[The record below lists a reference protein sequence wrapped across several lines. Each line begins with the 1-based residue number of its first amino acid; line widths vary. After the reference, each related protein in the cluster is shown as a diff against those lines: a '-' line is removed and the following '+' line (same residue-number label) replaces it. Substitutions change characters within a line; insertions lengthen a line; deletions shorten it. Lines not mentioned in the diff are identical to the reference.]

1 MFPLSLLSIFT
12 KMCNITP
19 QLPITPLHLGLTNSV
34 VWLPIH
40 SIISKPYSH
49 TQELCQI
56 YCFTVDPVRT
66 QVPKVAYYM
75 ESRKLLVAAS
85 LQPCSPL
92 SWKATYHLPLS
103 KDYQQVSWDHGLLCL
118 ITMNLQLD
126 DCNLSQHQPA
136 QCWRITLWWPF
147 WDYITRYRLWLHP
160 TMSFT
165 CL

>member
-12 KMCNITP
+12 KMCNISP

-92 SWKATYHLPLS
+92 SWKATLSLTPLQGLS
-103 KDYQQVSWDHGLLCL
+103 TGLLG
-118 ITMNLQLD
+118 
-126 DCNLSQHQPA
+126 S
-136 QCWRITLWWPF
+136 W
-147 WDYITRYRLWLHP
+147 
-160 TMSFT
+160 SFVSYHNESAVR
-165 CL
+165 